1 MGKTVFIN
9 GRYVDGRSAKVSVFD
24 RGFNYGDGLFET
36 VKAYDGRPFLFK
48 EHIQRLKRGARS
60 LRIPITALKD
70 IEKKSLR
77 LLDKNGLTKGEA
89 YLKVVLTRGVDTR
102 SMLPSKAPSPTLV
115 ITAGRLKAAD
125 ITPLRVKGV
134 KAVLLDGPAPA
145 QGGGLSS
152 LKTLNFLPYIAGRM
166 HASRRGAYEGIFTD
180 PDGRLLEGTATNL
193 FLVRKDAIMTPPLNG
208 IVGILPGIT
217 RGFIIKLAK
226 RAGMRVL
233 ETPLYVKDLKTSD
246 EAFLTNSIV
255 ELLPLVRVEGGGIG
269 HGRPGPVT
277 RLLQEKYRE
286 AVRRT

>member
-9 GRYVDGRSAKVSVFD
+9 GKFVDGRSAKVSVFD

-60 LRIPITALKD
+60 LRIPVTALTD
-70 IEKKSLR
+70 IEKKALR
-77 LLDKNGLTKGEA
+77 LIEKNGLTRGEA
-89 YLKVVLTRGVDTR
+89 YLKIVLTRGVDTR
-102 SMLPSKAPSPTLV
+102 SMLPSKAPRPTLV

-125 ITPLRVKGV
+125 IEPLREKGV
-134 KAVLLDGPAPA
+134 KAVLLDGSAP
-145 QGGGLSS
+145 GGALSA

-166 HASRRGAYEGIFTD
+166 AASRRGAFEGIFTD
-180 PDGRLLEGTATNL
+180 RGARLLEGTATNL
-193 FLVRKDAIMTPPLNG
+193 FLVRKDVIMTPPLNG

-233 ETPLYVKDLKTSD
+233 ETPLYVKDLKKYD

-255 ELLPLVRVEGGGIG
+255 ELLPLVRVEGSGIG
-269 HGRPGPVT
+269 RGRPGPVT
-277 RLLQEKYRE
+277 RLLQGKYQE
-286 AVRRT
+286 AVRRA